1 MVKAV
6 HPTLP
11 VTFTQYLDNLNEFEK
26 EIDDVLLIVEDT
38 RAKKLISPAE
48 FHEINANANTTKNRL
63 IVLTA
68 KDLFKNHIKEF
79 VKVSKKPIL
88 TQDIFKVIEEQESE
102 PVEEVNPLEPFF
114 KKYNDELAAVATT
127 NTLDKF
133 TEAFK
138 FWLKE
143 DVFPLTLN
151 KAEELLLKT
160 IFKKIKKKIQKI
172 IDKAE
177 EEQQSSSQSKETI
190 VKPEESKL

>member
-1 MVKAV
+1 
-6 HPTLP
+6 
-11 VTFTQYLDNLNEFEK
+11 
-26 EIDDVLLIVEDT
+26 
-38 RAKKLISPAE
+38 
-48 FHEINANANTTKNRL
+48 L

-190 VKPEESKL
+190 VKPEESK